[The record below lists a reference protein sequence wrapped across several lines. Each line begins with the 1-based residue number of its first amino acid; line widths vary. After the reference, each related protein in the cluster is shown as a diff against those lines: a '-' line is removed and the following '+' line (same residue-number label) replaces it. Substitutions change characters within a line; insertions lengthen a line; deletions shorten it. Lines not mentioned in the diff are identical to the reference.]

1 MTANTSSRLASRVG
15 YALGRLVSS
24 GTPLPRWGVRA
35 IVGVAAAVLLLAF
48 GSWLAAAGMT
58 LFCIGLI
65 LFALAKGDFSQLPEE
80 GKGMFEEEDGYRYGV
95 MGYGYYINGVRVDN
109 DED

>member
-1 MTANTSSRLASRVG
+1 MTANTFSRLASRTG

-24 GTPLPRWGVRA
+24 GAPLQRWGVRA
-35 IVGVAAAVLLLAF
+35 ILGVAAAVLLLAF

-65 LFALAKGDFSQLPEE
+65 LFALAKGDFSVLRDLSESEERKAPYGRDVFGAELDCWGNVDGETPE
-80 GKGMFEEEDGYRYGV
+80 K
-95 MGYGYYINGVRVDN
+95 
-109 DED
+109 